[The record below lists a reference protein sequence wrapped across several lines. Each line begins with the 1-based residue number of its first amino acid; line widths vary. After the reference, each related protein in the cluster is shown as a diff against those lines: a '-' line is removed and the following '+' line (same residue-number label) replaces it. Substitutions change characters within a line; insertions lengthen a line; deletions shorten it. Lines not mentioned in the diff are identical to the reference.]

1 MEKTNIFTISAY
13 NLTNDCEFECQES
26 WETYYSVD
34 DAVESACKLALNLS
48 TEDDVY
54 DITIFGGEYMD
65 EDGNTL
71 GEPFG
76 IIAISNKDKQTTIDA
91 RLESGFVIGE
101 VDGYVEDGK
110 VDLSI
115 SKFIKNNLE

>member
-1 MEKTNIFTISAY
+1 
-13 NLTNDCEFECQES
+13 
-26 WETYYSVD
+26 
-34 DAVESACKLALNLS
+34 
-48 TEDDVY
+48 
-54 DITIFGGEYMD
+54 MD

-76 IIAISNKDKQTTIDA
+76 IIAISNKYKQTTIDA